1 MSRKRNIHYPQ
12 LESFMKEFADE
23 YDVTYQRYG
32 AYHMRLLGPF
42 TVLDVW
48 TTGKYYVL
56 KTDYDKMAP
65 GIIERGGERGLAP
78 TKKKPFHG
86 FLHKLYLPM
95 DYL

>member
-1 MSRKRNIHYPQ
+1 MGRKRSIHYPQ

-23 YDVTYQRYG
+23 YDMTYQRYG

-48 TTGKYYVL
+48 TTGRYYVL
-56 KTDYDKMAP
+56 GTDYYKMAP
-65 GIIERGGERGLAP
+65 GIIERGAEKGFVP
-78 TKKKPFHG
+78 TKKKPFID
-86 FLHKLYLPM
+86 FLHKLYYPV